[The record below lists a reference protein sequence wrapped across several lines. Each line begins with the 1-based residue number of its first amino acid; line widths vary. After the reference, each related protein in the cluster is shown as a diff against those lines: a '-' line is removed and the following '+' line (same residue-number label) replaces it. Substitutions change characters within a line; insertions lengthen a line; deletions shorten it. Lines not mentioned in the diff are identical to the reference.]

1 MIRPQTKKILEG
13 LKTHA
18 GRQDGALRSMELAGR
33 IGLPNKIVSNALNWL
48 VLEKKHPNVRRAREG
63 QARHWYRYWW
73 VESENPSGQTGR

>member
-48 VLEKKHPNVRRAREG
+48 VVEGKHPQVRRGRAERTF
-63 QARHWYRYWW
+63 WYRYWW
-73 VESENPSGQTGR
+73 VET